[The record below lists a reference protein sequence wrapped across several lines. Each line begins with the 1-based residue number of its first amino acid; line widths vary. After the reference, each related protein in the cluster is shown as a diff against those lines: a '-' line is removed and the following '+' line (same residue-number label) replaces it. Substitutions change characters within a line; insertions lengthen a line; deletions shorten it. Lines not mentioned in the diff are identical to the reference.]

1 MTVPICK
8 IRQRIVK
15 GMCVG
20 GGGGGWGKQAENSP
34 KHRSFYAKFPHVIWG
49 GEG

>member
-20 GGGGGWGKQAENSP
+20 GGGGGGGNRQRIPQNIGHFMLNSP
-34 KHRSFYAKFPHVIWG
+34 T
-49 GEG
+49 

>member
-20 GGGGGWGKQAENSP
+20 GGGGGGGVGETGREFP
-34 KHRSFYAKFPHVIWG
+34 KT
-49 GEG
+49 